1 MLLIYAVVILFSASI
16 VFSILQYFPFNK
28 IISALIVGVVIIIA
42 VVITH
47 ICIAPQYNSWKM
59 EKKLTSRY
67 PVFEL
72 LAEKD
77 PDNYKVFIAK
87 LKSDM
92 LAKSSQYN
100 EFKDVGTF
108 LNTEMVKYSQSA
120 SNESLYNFAKTILN
134 FYNKLIDINPVY
146 ILNLEFPEKFGE
158 KIDFPGLESASKDNT
173 QEIILAKE
181 SIIRSAVDDPQ
192 PALDAEQV
200 QQAQT
205 IFRQIITELVNKY
218 GKDVVL
224 ATFQHPEDDSTDQ
237 KTAATIIIQ
246 FYSKLVSR
254 GETDAGIV
262 LKYLFKAGAPKQ
274 QSN

>member
-1 MLLIYAVVILFSASI
+1 MLLIYAVVIIFSASI

-28 IISALIVGVVIIIA
+28 IVSALFAGAVIIIA
-42 VVITH
+42 VIITH
-47 ICIAPQYNSWKM
+47 ICIAPVYNSWKM

-77 PDNYKVFIAK
+77 PGNYRVFMDK

-92 LAKSSQYN
+92 MLKSSQYN

-108 LNTEMVKYSQSA
+108 LNAEMVKYSQSA
-120 SNESLYNFAKTILN
+120 SNETLYSFAKTILN
-134 FYNKLIDINPVY
+134 FYNKLIDINPAY
-146 ILNLEFPEKFGE
+146 ILNLEFPEKFGD
-158 KIDFPGLESASKDNT
+158 KIDFNGLEAASKDHT

-192 PALDAEQV
+192 PALNTEQT

-205 IFRQIITELVNKY
+205 IFRQIITELVSQY
-218 GKDVVL
+218 GKDIVL
-224 ATFQHPEDDSTDQ
+224 ATFQHPEADSTDQ

-274 QSN
+274 QAN